1 MTDLLG
7 NFNTDSRKSVSTF
20 SGVRWLLLFVDLYI
34 GQGSLQAN
42 KTSKTQNLNLKQDG
56 NKETS
61 KLQPI
66 SLLSYLSKKIKAAIN
81 Q

>member
-42 KTSKTQNLNLKQDG
+42 KTSKKQNLNLKQDG